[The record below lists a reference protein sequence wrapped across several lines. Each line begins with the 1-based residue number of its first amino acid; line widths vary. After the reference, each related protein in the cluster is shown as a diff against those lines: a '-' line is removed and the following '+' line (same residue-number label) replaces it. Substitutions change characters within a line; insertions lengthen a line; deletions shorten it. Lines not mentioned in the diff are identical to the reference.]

1 MVLLAPAATDTHP
14 SEDQLGFFG
23 FTPEGALVVTVP
35 QDSGDEPKK
44 VVLPVGYPD
53 FRFPE
58 TPTPEGGERTQV
70 RSNLAAIRLLRVLQA
85 ETREPTREEQEI
97 LARYIGWGP
106 FPGIFVDDHPKLG
119 AFAGELRELLTPEE
133 WRGAQAST
141 PNANHTPPAL
151 VRAIYAMLARL
162 GIEGP
167 AWDGLQALEP
177 ALGAGVF
184 LGCGPAPESGVR
196 WTGVELEPVAG
207 AAAKALYPSADIR
220 IGGFEHALL
229 PRNAFDLVVGNVPF
243 GAYPVHDPVY
253 NARLFSIHNYFL
265 VKSVALTRPGGLV
278 ALVTSRYTM
287 DHADPAVRA
296 HLAERADLVAAVRL
310 PESAFRGRAVQRV
323 TTDLLILRRRRP
335 GESADGPAWLETREV
350 ETPDGPAR
358 INEYFA
364 AHPEMMA
371 GHLRLTGRNQ
381 FRQSDPSVVLPAN
394 RSLQDE
400 LERITAL
407 LPADVYQS
415 RSMAQAISFA
425 DATAAAGLADGAFKV
440 VNGRLRRWR
449 EGRWVFHGLRHE
461 RDVYKVVSLC
471 AIRDA
476 QREVLRTQNQECAPE
491 EQETARR
498 ALNRA
503 YDAFVRQYG
512 PINLEKRVEDRS
524 GNVSIRRPNLDAF
537 RDDPYAM
544 NVAALEHYDAE
555 TSTVRKAA
563 IFTQRVVRP
572 FAYPDHAS
580 SAEEALL
587 LALDRAGRVDLPLI
601 ARLWG
606 RGEEEVVAELEGRI
620 FLNPATGGW
629 ETDDEYLSGRV
640 RRKLREARKAAE
652 HDERFRINVHAL
664 EMVQPADV
672 GPSEIAVAL
681 GATWIERGVY
691 LQFIRELMELE
702 SGADVQVAHVE
713 KEALWAVRAGRE
725 LRDSVRARKVWGTA
739 RASAFRLL
747 EDLLNQRSTVIY
759 DTFEE
764 DGKEK
769 TVRNPDA
776 TLEAQEKAQQIADEF
791 SRWAWADPDR
801 AEYLVRRYN
810 ECFND
815 VRLRDYDGSHLTFPG
830 LSSALVPDAHQR
842 NVAWQ
847 IVSHGN
853 TGMAHVVGAGKTL
866 AAILASMRMR
876 QLGICSKP
884 LHATMNHMLE
894 QYSREFLQAYPEAR
908 LLTAHIDD
916 VSSRDRRRLFFARAA
931 SGEYDAIIVTHSAF
945 ERLGMSREFERRYL
959 EAEVAEFEE
968 LVQAAI
974 AEEGERSLTV
984 KQLQVVLRQY
994 EARLATLAYR
1004 GGKDENLT
1012 FEELGVDWL
1021 FIDEIHLFKNA
1032 ATKTK
1037 IAGMPRAAKPS
1048 KRSADLMMKC
1058 AWLESVRPGRGVV
1071 GMTGTLISNTIA
1083 ELHVHLRYMAPD
1095 LLREYGIEHFDA
1107 FAANFIR
1114 RTWQLEPSPDG
1125 GGFRMRE
1132 RFHFTNVPELL
1143 GIISQRIDIQLAESL
1158 YEPPGAGDETELPVP
1173 GAAPVSAPPAQI
1185 APPPSTRGAGWPRI
1199 RVRERGPKKLLQL
1212 PRPRLLGGR
1221 PEVVAAPPSEELLAY
1236 TEQLVQRAERIRSSE
1251 YVDPRLDNML
1261 LVTNDGRRAA
1271 LDMRLIHPALP
1282 DRPDSK
1288 VNLLVDDVYQRWAST
1303 KRDRA
1308 TQLIFCDLSVPR
1320 YDGGFSVY
1328 NDIREKLLA
1337 RGVPPHEVAFM
1348 QEATNPRK
1356 KAALQAAIRAG
1367 QVRVTLGSTTNM
1379 GTGTNVQDRI
1389 AAIHHLDAPYRPSD
1403 VEQRDG
1409 RGARRGNIWPFIAI
1423 RRYVTERSFDLY
1435 VWNLLH
1441 YKLEMINR
1449 VLMGDPSIR
1458 EIADNDSVTLSYAE
1472 VKALAAGN
1480 PMILEKANAEA
1491 EIARLRRARN
1501 AFLDRQVRA
1510 RAERKDFPRRLAQAE
1525 AVLALARADLERRET
1540 TRGDAFRII
1549 IGDQLYTTR
1558 KEGGAALRRMV
1569 EEACHAARDREIV
1582 SVGRFA
1588 GFELLAVAHPRMDTA
1603 LILRGSRDY
1612 EQDVQLFQ
1620 SPVHLVQNL
1629 ESIPRRIDGIV
1640 QGYEHQAAYLR
1651 TQVAQLEGIKDEP
1664 FPQEDK
1670 LDALVERLR
1679 EIERALRLNDPA
1691 EHRQDLA
1698 VLEVAALDEE
1708 PEDVVEGETEP
1719 MAMAA

>member
-1 MVLLAPAATDTHP
+1 
-14 SEDQLGFFG
+14 
-23 FTPEGALVVTVP
+23 
-35 QDSGDEPKK
+35 
-44 VVLPVGYPD
+44 
-53 FRFPE
+53 
-58 TPTPEGGERTQV
+58 
-70 RSNLAAIRLLRVLQA
+70 
-85 ETREPTREEQEI
+85 
-97 LARYIGWGP
+97 
-106 FPGIFVDDHPKLG
+106 
-119 AFAGELRELLTPEE
+119 
-133 WRGAQAST
+133 
-141 PNANHTPPAL
+141 
-151 VRAIYAMLARL
+151 
-162 GIEGP
+162 
-167 AWDGLQALEP
+167 
-177 ALGAGVF
+177 
-184 LGCGPAPESGVR
+184 
-196 WTGVELEPVAG
+196 
-207 AAAKALYPSADIR
+207 
-220 IGGFEHALL
+220 
-229 PRNAFDLVVGNVPF
+229 
-243 GAYPVHDPVY
+243 
-253 NARLFSIHNYFL
+253 
-265 VKSVALTRPGGLV
+265 
-278 ALVTSRYTM
+278 
-287 DHADPAVRA
+287 
-296 HLAERADLVAAVRL
+296 
-310 PESAFRGRAVQRV
+310 
-323 TTDLLILRRRRP
+323 
-335 GESADGPAWLETREV
+335 
-350 ETPDGPAR
+350 
-358 INEYFA
+358 
-364 AHPEMMA
+364 
-371 GHLRLTGRNQ
+371 
-381 FRQSDPSVVLPAN
+381 
-394 RSLQDE
+394 
-400 LERITAL
+400 
-407 LPADVYQS
+407 
-415 RSMAQAISFA
+415 
-425 DATAAAGLADGAFKV
+425 
-440 VNGRLRRWR
+440 
-449 EGRWVFHGLRHE
+449 
-461 RDVYKVVSLC
+461 
-471 AIRDA
+471 
-476 QREVLRTQNQECAPE
+476 
-491 EQETARR
+491 
-498 ALNRA
+498 
-503 YDAFVRQYG
+503 
-512 PINLEKRVEDRS
+512 
-524 GNVSIRRPNLDAF
+524 
-537 RDDPYAM
+537 
-544 NVAALEHYDAE
+544 
-555 TSTVRKAA
+555 
-563 IFTQRVVRP
+563 
-572 FAYPDHAS
+572 YPDHAA

-587 LALDRAGRVDLPLI
+587 LSLDRAGRVDLPLI

-606 RGEEEVVAELEGRI
+606 RSEAEVVRELEGRI
-620 FLNPATGGW
+620 FLNPATASW

-664 EMVQPADV
+664 EMVQPVDV

-681 GATWIERGVY
+681 GATWIQRGVY
-691 LQFIRELMELE
+691 LQFLRELMELGA
-702 SGADVQVAHVE
+702 GADVQVAHVE
-713 KEALWAVRAGRE
+713 KEALWAVRAARE
-725 LRDSVRARKVWGTA
+725 LRDSVRARSVWGTA
-739 RASAFRLL
+739 RASVFRLM
-747 EDLLNQRSTVIY
+747 EDLLNQRATVIY
-759 DTFEE
+759 DTIEE

-769 TVRNPDA
+769 TIRNSEA

-791 SRWAWADPDR
+791 ARWAWADPDR

-815 VRLRDYDGSHLTFPG
+815 VRLRDYDGSHLSFPG
-830 LSSALVPDAHQR
+830 LSSALVPDTHQR

-908 LLTAHIDD
+908 LLTAHVED
-916 VSSRDRRRLFFARAA
+916 VSSRDKRRLFFARAA

-945 ERLGMSREFERRYL
+945 ERLGMSRDFERQFL

-968 LVQAAI
+968 LLKEAI

-1048 KRSADLMMKC
+1048 KRSSDLMMKC

-1083 ELHVHLRYMAPD
+1083 ELHVHLRYLAPD
-1095 LLREYGIEHFDA
+1095 LLREYGIQHFDA

-1158 YEPPGAGDETELPVP
+1158 YEPPTASDDEPVQPAGRPAEQ
-1173 GAAPVSAPPAQI
+1173 APRAQL
-1185 APPPSTRGAGWPRI
+1185 APPPSTQTTAWPRI

-1212 PRPRLLGGR
+1212 PRPRLTGGR
-1221 PEVVAAPPSEELLAY
+1221 PEVVSAPPSEELLAY
-1236 TEQLVQRAERIRSSE
+1236 TEQLVMRAERIRSSE

-1288 VNLLVDDVYQRWAST
+1288 VNLLIDDVFQRWEST
-1303 KRDRA
+1303 RRDRA

-1328 NDIREKLLA
+1328 NDIREKLVA
-1337 RGVPPHEVAFM
+1337 RGIPPREIAFM

-1367 QVRVTLGSTTNM
+1367 QVRITLGSTTNM

-1389 AAIHHLDAPYRPSD
+1389 IAIHHLDAPYRPSD

-1409 RGARRGNIWPFIAI
+1409 RGARRGNIWPFITI

-1480 PMILEKANAEA
+1480 PLILEKASAEA

-1510 RAERKDFPRRLAQAE
+1510 RAERKDYPRRLAAAE
-1525 AVLALARADLERRET
+1525 AALATARADLERRVT
-1540 TRGDAFRII
+1540 TKGDTFRII
-1549 IGDQLYTTR
+1549 VDGQLYTTR
-1558 KEGGAALRRMV
+1558 QEGGAAIRRLV
-1569 EEACHAARDREIV
+1569 EEACHASRDREIV
-1582 SVGRFA
+1582 PVGHFA
-1588 GFELLAVAHPRMDTA
+1588 GFDLLAAVHPRMDTA
-1603 LILRGSRDY
+1603 LILRGHRDY

-1620 SPVHLVQNL
+1620 SPVHLVQSL
-1629 ESIPRRIDGIV
+1629 EAIPRRLDGIV
-1640 QGYEHQAAYLR
+1640 AGYEHQVAYLR
-1651 TQVAQLEGIKDEP
+1651 TQVAQLEAIRDEP
-1664 FPQEDK
+1664 FPQEEK
-1670 LDALVERLR
+1670 LNALVERLR
-1679 EIERALRLNDPA
+1679 EIERSLRLNDPG
-1691 EHRQDLA
+1691 ERRLDLG
-1698 VLEVAALDEE
+1698 VLDVASLEEE
-1708 PEDVVEGETEP
+1708 PEDETAT